1 MSAQALA
8 ERARLEVPTVSKL
21 LKQLAQAG
29 LVASSR
35 GINGGY
41 RLARAP
47 ERITI
52 ADIVTAMEGPIGM
65 TECSAHAGLCDHE
78 PHCGVRVNWQRI
90 NQAIAERAR
99 ERDARRHAATAAE
112 AARVDSD
119 ARRAIETEHGHR
131 THPDRER
138 ASRTRRTTPDAVDG
152 RDQPPLRRGLRHR
165 HRKRERCRRASART
179 SCARSRRARTN
190 PNG

>member
-1 MSAQALA
+1 MLRVSKLTDYATVVMTCLVSAGAGVQSAQLLA

-29 LVASSR
+29 LVTSTR

-78 PHCGVRVNWQRI
+78 SHCGVRVNWQHI
-90 NQAIAERAR
+90 NQAIADALERVTLSDMLKTPPKR
-99 ERDARRHAATAAE
+99 GATIP
-112 AARVDSD
+112 ARV
-119 ARRAIETEHGHR
+119 
-131 THPDRER
+131 
-138 ASRTRRTTPDAVDG
+138 AV
-152 RDQPPLRRGLRHR
+152 
-165 HRKRERCRRASART
+165 
-179 SCARSRRARTN
+179 
-190 PNG
+190 

>member
-1 MSAQALA
+1 VLRVSKLTDYATVVMTCLVSAGDGVQSAQVLA

-29 LVASSR
+29 LVASMR

-47 ERITI
+47 ERITV

-78 PHCGVRVNWQRI
+78 SHCGVRVNWQRI
-90 NQAIAERAR
+90 NQAIA
-99 ERDARRHAATAAE
+99 DAL
-112 AARVDSD
+112 
-119 ARRAIETEHGHR
+119 HGVTLADMVR
-131 THPDRER
+131 PPPKRG
-138 ASRTRRTTPDAVDG
+138 API
-152 RDQPPLRRGLRHR
+152 PLRV
-165 HRKRERCRRASART
+165 AAV
-179 SCARSRRARTN
+179 
-190 PNG
+190 

>member
-1 MSAQALA
+1 MLRVSKLTDYATVVMTCLVAAGEGVQSAQSLA

-29 LVASSR
+29 LVASTR

-65 TECSAHAGLCDHE
+65 TECSAHAGQCERE
-78 PHCGVRVNWQRI
+78 PHCGVRVDWQRI
-90 NQAIAERAR
+90 NRAIAGALASVTLA
-99 ERDARRHAATAAE
+99 DM
-112 AARVDSD
+112 VQSP
-119 ARRAIETEHGHR
+119 ARRAAAIPVHV
-131 THPDRER
+131 
-138 ASRTRRTTPDAVDG
+138 AA
-152 RDQPPLRRGLRHR
+152 L
-165 HRKRERCRRASART
+165 
-179 SCARSRRARTN
+179 
-190 PNG
+190 